1 MKWKKFKKERISLN
15 YTVMLLPHSQKKPI
29 HFKTPVWTFGLFF
42 LGLLILSGACLFFA
56 GSRVQLKQVQA
67 EKNHLE
73 REWEK
78 LAAQKEKADKENEE
92 LKQARENQEQELKKL
107 EQKTRESIKEL
118 EDLVERE
125 NQIRQEL
132 GLGQVAGAGNLGAE
146 ALPQN
151 QEQGSLEGQSADS
164 GEAGAMEDQ
173 DADSGENEA
182 MEGQNIEAIT
192 DGTPEGTV
200 PLASS
205 GMMQAFAA
213 DYSAILAENTAG
225 FQDIQKELAF
235 LQASL
240 TEKTS
245 QYDSYLHTIEA
256 KREAEAAEIARREA
270 LRLSIVRNALQ
281 YVGNPYVY
289 GGNNPNTGVDCSGFT
304 KYIMANTAGV
314 YLNRT
319 AASQSTQGQ
328 AVSAEEA
335 RPGDLVF
342 YSNGAS
348 VNHVAIYIGEGRVVH
363 ASNERVG
370 ITTSNMYYRT
380 PVKIVNVLGD

>member
-173 DADSGENEA
+173 DADSGENGA

-200 PLASS
+200 PLADS

-348 VNHVAIYIGEGRVVH
+348 VNHVAIYSGEGRVDH

>member
-151 QEQGSLEGQSADS
+151 QEQGALEGQSADS

-173 DADSGENEA
+173 DADSGENGA

-200 PLASS
+200 PLANS

-304 KYIMANTAGV
+304 KYIMANTAGI

>member
-42 LGLLILSGACLFFA
+42 LGLLILTGACLFFA

-67 EKNHLE
+67 EKSHLE
-73 REWEK
+73 QEWDK
-78 LAAQKEKADKENEE
+78 LAAEKQKADEENEE
-92 LKQARENQEQELKKL
+92 LKQARENQEQELKSL
-107 EQKTRESIKEL
+107 EQKTRDTIKEL

-132 GLGQVAGAGNLGAE
+132 GLQQVTQDQDTKSQGPAAEDGADQKEDAESQMEGTADQNEVSGN
-146 ALPQN
+146 
-151 QEQGSLEGQSADS
+151 QGSTN
-164 GEAGAMEDQ
+164 GA
-173 DADSGENEA
+173 
-182 MEGQNIEAIT
+182 
-192 DGTPEGTV
+192 
-200 PLASS
+200 L
-205 GMMQAFAA
+205 QAFAA
-213 DYSAILAENTAG
+213 DYSALLVENTAD
-225 FQDIQKELAF
+225 FQGIQEELAF
-235 LQASL
+235 LQTSL

-256 KREAEAAEIARREA
+256 RREAEAAEKARREE

-319 AASQSTQGQ
+319 AASQSTQGH
-328 AVSAEEA
+328 AVSAQEA

-348 VNHVAIYIGEGRVVH
+348 VNHVAIYIGEGRIVH
-363 ASNERVG
+363 ASNARVG
-370 ITTSNMYYRT
+370 IITSNMYYRT